1 LPISSKIHAVAAVSN
16 THKTKQAPHKAHGT
30 HTRRTD
36 YATDHVRLT
45 MWQKLKRFDFLLLTH
60 KEMRLLLLLA
70 LALSG
75 VVLWLLFSVISP
87 PPPKLIR
94 ISAGSESG
102 AYYKFAKTY
111 AEQFKKHGITLE
123 VLTSKGSVEN
133 LTRLNDKAQKVDLA
147 FVQGG
152 IADAEQYPKLESL
165 ASVAY
170 EPIWVFYN
178 PRSFNNKLNHLS
190 ELAGKTIAVG
200 TPGSGVRAVAL
211 EFLKL
216 NQISETTAKL
226 IELSG
231 TEAVEAVA
239 AGTVDAVFLVTA
251 VEAPSVQRAIDK
263 GVAIYS
269 FSQAEAYA
277 RKFPWSAKVT
287 LPKGGAIMAKNLPAE
302 DVELVAATANL
313 VARADLHQ
321 AIMFLALDIASEV
334 HRLPS
339 PFSAVGDF
347 PNKRNLDFTQSDESK
362 RFFETG
368 RPFLQRY
375 VPFWLANLIER
386 FLVLLGPLI
395 AIAFPIMKLGP
406 ALLSWNEQSELAQ
419 IYDEVLDIEYGRHP
433 NSDSLDKALAR
444 LAEIE
449 ASIPHLGLTAH
460 YYTNIYSLRG
470 HLATA
475 RRNLMDRSGATAA
488 QPGPH
493 TEHEHEE

>member
-1 LPISSKIHAVAAVSN
+1 VSN
-16 THKTKQAPHKAHGT
+16 TNKINLPPHKAHSA

-36 YATDHVRLT
+36 YSTDHVRLT
-45 MWQKLKRFDFLLLTH
+45 MWQKLKRFDFLLLTR
-60 KEMRLLLLLA
+60 KEMRWLLLLA
-70 LALSG
+70 LALAG
-75 VVLWLLFSVISP
+75 LVLWMLFSVISP
-87 PPPKLIR
+87 PPPKVMR
-94 ISAGSESG
+94 ISTGSESG
-102 AYYKFAKTY
+102 AYYKFAKAY

-123 VLTSKGSVEN
+123 VLTSKGSIEN
-133 LTRLNDKAQKVDLA
+133 LARLNDKSQKVDLA

-152 IADAEQYPKLESL
+152 IAEEEQHPNLESL

-178 PRSFNNKLNHLS
+178 PKSFNNKLNHLS

-200 TPGSGVRAVAL
+200 ASGSGVRAVAL

-216 NQISETTAKL
+216 NQISEINAKL
-226 IELSG
+226 IDLGG

-239 AGTVDAVFLVTA
+239 AGTLDAVFLVTA
-251 VEAPSVQRAIDK
+251 VDAPSVQKAIDK
-263 GVAIYS
+263 GVALYS
-269 FSQAEAYA
+269 FSQAEAYS
-277 RKFPWSAKVT
+277 RKFPWAAKIS
-287 LPKGGAIMAKNLPAE
+287 LPKGGANMAQNLPT
-302 DVELVAATANL
+302 DNVDLVATTANL
-313 VARADLHQ
+313 VARADLHH

-339 PFSAVGDF
+339 PFGAVGDF
-347 PNKRNLDFTQSDESK
+347 PNKRNLDFKQSEESK

-375 VPFWLANLIER
+375 VPFWLANLMER

-395 AIAFPIMKLGP
+395 AIGFPLMKLGP

-433 NSDSLDKALAR
+433 NRASLDRALAR
-444 LAEIE
+444 LTEIE

-475 RRNLMDRSGATAA
+475 RRNMLERVGDFSKSPDPRAVF
-488 QPGPH
+488 
-493 TEHEHEE
+493 EHEE